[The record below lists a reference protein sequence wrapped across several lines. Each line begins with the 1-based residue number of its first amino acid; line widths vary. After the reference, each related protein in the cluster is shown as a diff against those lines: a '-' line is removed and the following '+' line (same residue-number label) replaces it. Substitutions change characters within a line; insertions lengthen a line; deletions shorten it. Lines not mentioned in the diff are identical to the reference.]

1 MTIPS
6 VTSGSNAANAP
17 LTGSMGGAGGQM
29 GKTEF
34 LQMLVAQLRH
44 QDPMNPMDGQQ
55 FAAQLAQFSSVEQLV
70 NLNDKLDLQ
79 AESAAALVYA
89 SNNNVALAT
98 LGKPVVAVGD
108 QVAHTAGQD
117 TRVGVVVG
125 AGGGRGTLKLY
136 NAAGTVVGERDLGM
150 LSAGRQELA
159 LGSAAQGLATAA
171 YTYKVEV
178 KATDG
183 ATVPVT
189 TFTRGTVDGVR
200 YGAEGAMLTAGP
212 LQIFVGDVMEV
223 GGASVRFATYCSSSS
238 SS

>member
-1 MTIPS
+1 MTVS
-6 VTSGSNAANAP
+6 NVTGGSNAANTP
-17 LTGSMGGAGGQM
+17 LTGSMGGPGGQM

-98 LGKPVVAVGD
+98 LGKPVVAVGN

-117 TRVGVVVG
+117 TRVSVVVG
-125 AGGGRGTLKLY
+125 TGGGRGTLKMY
-136 NAAGTVVGERDLGM
+136 NAAGTMVGERDLGM

-159 LGSAAQGLATAA
+159 LGSAAQGLPTAA
-171 YTYKVEV
+171 YTYSVEV
-178 KATDG
+178 RDPKDRS
-183 ATVPVT
+183 VPVT
-189 TFTRGTVDGVR
+189 TLTRGTVDGVR

-223 GGASVRFATYCSSSS
+223 GGAQ
-238 SS
+238 